1 MLAKLCHR
9 RWVITMFLC
18 LTRNYLLKH
27 VLLNMNA
34 EYQRVTGNKLQSCLS
49 IGDFLIIMIEDYYID
64 SDQ

>member
-1 MLAKLCHR
+1 
-9 RWVITMFLC
+9 MFLC